1 MTQCCPHL
9 KTAPELGRR
18 PFFFPGCKP
27 AICTEEMNSQ
37 DYKVRKETPCVCL
50 LHKART
56 APPLLCIHPS
66 PFTQS
71 FWVRLEH
78 NHLIAKSMQLSSPI
92 PLSLNKSLA
101 TTRYVDGYQK
111 GEKTKNP
118 TQERTNRV
126 QTVPR
131 RGPVEQKR
139 GDAAK
144 AWTRETTKS
153 PC

>member
-1 MTQCCPHL
+1 
-9 KTAPELGRR
+9 
-18 PFFFPGCKP
+18 
-27 AICTEEMNSQ
+27 MNSQ

-118 TQERTNRV
+118 HPRENEPSADSAQERTCWAEE
-126 QTVPR
+126 R
-131 RGPVEQKR
+131 RCSKGVDERNDEVAMLVTTTLQKR
-139 GDAAK
+139 
-144 AWTRETTKS
+144 RS
-153 PC
+153 HLYLVLN